1 MANDNNNPDSSAENV
16 LNPANNN
23 VNENN
28 MNVTTDSTPSNPR
41 ITWPQQY
48 ITRDGVVTLNPE
60 FEVYEEQDGALA
72 SWLLSTVSEELLPH
86 LIGQNTDI
94 DIWNTLHQLYSGK
107 TTSRL
112 MSYRRML
119 HSQKKGDL
127 SMQDFLMKIKL
138 LCDNLDSCGEV
149 ISEYEHIT
157 TILNGLP
164 PEYEPVVTVITAS
177 PTPSDLRSVRTILLD
192 ADARQTHVLSQFTT
206 CAHLTT
212 QTPSSNKQ
220 QNTQLTANPSVQNAD
235 NTLSHNTGYV
245 NNMVQSKNNTG
256 YTYGGAQSG
265 HSGNNSPYRGRG
277 RNRYNSN
284 RPQCQLCGR
293 LGHIVEKCY
302 HRFDMSF
309 KNETS
314 RPVQANV
321 CSYTDVLVSYNVPYA
336 SASYQQHAPSFANLS
351 HGYTPYHTQYS
362 PQISQPRP
370 QPMPSVGV
378 RPFLN
383 SSQGHPQVV
392 SQSQA
397 QFNSTPSQVPSQ
409 AFIATPDVLDDNSW
423 FFQFS
428 ALFAKSHKLPFTDSH
443 TVYSQPLEL
452 VVADVWGPAPLYSNG
467 FLYYVAFTDAYSRYT
482 WFSTKLKVLQTDGG
496 GEFRKLDSVLKVSS
510 WDVSTRD
517 NGSGLGRFSWLIKT
531 SAERLAELLAYV

>member
-1 MANDNNNPDSSAENV
+1 MANDNNNHDSSTENV

-28 MNVTTDSTPSNPR
+28 MNVTSDSTPSSETHSRLFSTKKINVTLTEHNYLLWHQQVLLTIKTHRLQKFIDPR

-72 SWLLSTVSEELLPH
+72 SWLLSIVSEEVLPH
-86 LIGQNTDI
+86 LIGQNTAI

-112 MSYRRML
+112 MSYRCML
-119 HSQKKGDL
+119 HSQKNGEL

-138 LCDNLDSCGEV
+138 LCDNLASCGEV

-192 ADARQTHVLSQFTT
+192 ADARQTHVLSQFTA

-212 QTPSSNKQ
+212 QTPTSNKQ
-220 QNTQLTANPSVQNAD
+220 QNTQLTANTSVQNAD
-235 NTLSHNTGYV
+235 NTLSQNSGYV
-245 NNMVQSKNNTG
+245 SNMVQSEGNTG
-256 YTYGGAQSG
+256 YTYGGTQSG
-265 HSGNNSPYRGRG
+265 HSGNNSSYRDWGILW
-277 RNRYNSN
+277 RNV
-284 RPQCQLCGR
+284 
-293 LGHIVEKCY
+293 II
-302 HRFDMSF
+302 
-309 KNETS
+309 
-314 RPVQANV
+314 ANV
-321 CSYTDVLVSYNVPYA
+321 CAYTDIPVSYNIPYA
-336 SASYQQHAPSFANLS
+336 SATYQQHATSFASLS
-351 HGYTPYHTQYS
+351 HGYTPYHTQYT
-362 PQISQPRP
+362 QFSQPRS
-370 QPMPSVGV
+370 QLMPSVGV

-383 SSQGHPQVV
+383 SSQVV

-397 QFNSTPSQVPSQ
+397 QFNSTPSQMPSQ

-423 FFQFS
+423 FPDSGATHHLTNDISNLQIGS
-428 ALFAKSHKLPFTDSH
+428 VYPGSGSVQVGNGQALPIQCTGQGFKYKK
-443 TVYSQPLEL
+443 
-452 VVADVWGPAPLYSNG
+452 VVAAGVRIWRA
-467 FLYYVAFTDAYSRYT
+467 
-482 WFSTKLKVLQTDGG
+482 LQAQ
-496 GEFRKLDSVLKVSS
+496 FV
-510 WDVSTRD
+510 
-517 NGSGLGRFSWLIKT
+517 
-531 SAERLAELLAYV
+531 